1 MEGESWWP
9 QGIAISSLEESLDS
23 GKLTTKWGPVSCW
36 DVRICLETTWWKQAK
51 KDAWGI
57 LNELNPTSIEI
68 LLNDGNRTMMQLD
81 ETYIALAYSIPTSNR
96 TSSLHQTS
104 NLRSALTSTNLLFP
118 IGGLLLD
125 GNDALLIFPHAEL
138 TETTPEWLGQSLGE
152 IQNKLAPSSSPNDQ
166 KRWNQRLKDLED
178 ELKPNTLWRAP
189 HASTTVG
196 IPSVR
201 IHPNWIFDV
210 EGVQRALPLNQS
222 VSELLLCG
230 TERLPGLAEFIH
242 LEGRLVEE
250 KGYNSE
256 QIAVF
261 YEHWKRNVPNSWT
274 SRKAMSTVLGGA
286 WIWRYYD
293 VLVVNAES
301 VLYGDESRYE
311 SAQKWLKDVSRLQAH
326 LGVLRVWKSGVW
338 VGIATMVVAYYS
350 WQLESLSTMNSIGLA
365 AMGGLISIGS
375 NLLYWKKDPPA
386 F

>member
-9 QGIAISSLEESLDS
+9 QGVALSSIDEALES
-23 GKLTTKWGPVSCW
+23 GEVSTKWGTVACW
-36 DVRICLETTWWKQAK
+36 DVHECFKPEWWASAK
-51 KDAWGI
+51 EGAWGVI
-57 LNELNPTSIEI
+57 EELRPNTIDVVQLE
-68 LLNDGNRTMMQLD
+68 GNRALIRLD
-81 ETYIALAYSIPTSNR
+81 DTHIALVYSIPTSNR
-96 TSSLHQTS
+96 TSSLQQK
-104 NLRSALTSTNLLFP
+104 NEVRSLLQSTRLLFP

-125 GNDALLIFPHAEL
+125 GKDALLVFPIGERV
-138 TETTPEWLGQSLGE
+138 ESSPQWLGQTLGE
-152 IQNKLAPSSSPNDQ
+152 IQKSLAPLSSPNDQ

-189 HASTTVG
+189 HTSSTTG

-201 IHPNWIFDV
+201 VHPNWILEVDG
-210 EGVQRALPLNQS
+210 EHRAIPLNQS

-230 TERLPGLAEFIH
+230 TERLPGIAEFIH

-250 KGYNSE
+250 KGYNPE
-256 QIAVF
+256 QIEVLF
-261 YEHWKRNVPNSWT
+261 EHWKREVPPAWT
-274 SRKAMSTVLGGA
+274 SRKALSTVLGGA

-301 VLYGDESRYE
+301 VLYGDETRYE

-338 VGIATMVVAYYS
+338 VGITTMVVAYYS
-350 WQLESLSTMNSIGLA
+350 WQLETLSTTNSIGLA
-365 AMGGLISIGS
+365 FLGGLISFGS